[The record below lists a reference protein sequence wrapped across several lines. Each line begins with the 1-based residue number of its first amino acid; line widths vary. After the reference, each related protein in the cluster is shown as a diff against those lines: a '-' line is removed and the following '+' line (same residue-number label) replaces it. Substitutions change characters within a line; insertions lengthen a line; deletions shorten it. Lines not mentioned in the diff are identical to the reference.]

1 MVKIFIVDDD
11 TVIRAGIK
19 KVINRYLP
27 ENIVVGE
34 AADGQ
39 EALDAI
45 TDKRPDIL
53 ITDIKMPVLDGV
65 ELIRT
70 LKNKGIG
77 IKIIVLSGFEEY
89 SMVRESLKNGA
100 EDYLLKPVDT
110 KVLIDL
116 IKKLELDIENDKK
129 SATDSKFA
137 SEAVNQAL
145 EIMKGQLLEEIIK
158 GNYDEIEGYAEKSRE
173 LDLLQEKLFG
183 IICIDTDY
191 TSAFFK
197 TGDRKS
203 ELSKNGPVR
212 KFFALTDLKGN
223 TLSKLFI
230 TPQDSKM
237 VLLVSSAQ
245 AGAQNF
251 TTDIHAMLEAFQRFC
266 KEELNILLTCGIS
279 AVYTDIRKT
288 QPAFTQALFALE
300 RRFFCGGNRLIAY
313 NPESKPYCLI
323 DETLLETDI
332 NELIKGIE
340 LGQLSKV
347 KKVMESLLHLTC
359 LSNVDPENFRQV
371 WTRIVNRVGK
381 LVQDF
386 KDISE
391 SFGNKDMNTY
401 IYEIDTLKELK
412 EYLADTFLE
421 IVEGIN
427 LERSEK
433 SKKSIEIAKD
443 YIRKHYKEDISL
455 KLIAEHVCL
464 NATYFSDLFKLETGK
479 NFIDFLIETR
489 INAAKKI
496 LSNHESKIYEIAEAV
511 GYSDPTSFNRAF
523 KKCVGVSPVEYR
535 KIIK

>member
-1 MVKIFIVDDD
+1 MKIFIVDDD
-11 TVIRAGIK
+11 SVIRKGIK

-45 TDKRPDIL
+45 MDKKPDIL

-65 ELIRT
+65 ALIRV

-89 SMVRESLKNGA
+89 SLVRESLKNGA

-110 KVLIDL
+110 KVLIEL
-116 IKKLELDIENDKK
+116 IKKLEQDIENDKK
-129 SATDSKFA
+129 SETDSKFA
-137 SEAVNQAL
+137 NDAVNQAL
-145 EIMKGQLLEEIIK
+145 EMMKGQMLEEIIK
-158 GNYDEIEGYAEKSRE
+158 GNYDKVESYAEKSRE
-173 LDLLQEKLFG
+173 FDLSGEKLFG
-183 IICIDTDY
+183 IIFIDTDY
-191 TSAFFK
+191 SSAFYK
-197 TGDRKS
+197 TGDRKF
-203 ELSKNGPVR
+203 ELSKNGSVR
-212 KFFALTDLKGN
+212 KFFALPDLRKN
-223 TLSKLFI
+223 NLSKLYI
-230 TPQDSKM
+230 TTQDRKT

-245 AGAQNF
+245 ADTKIF
-251 TTDIHAMLEAFQRFC
+251 TAGIHSLLEEFQRFC
-266 KEELNILLTCGIS
+266 REELDITLTCGIS
-279 AVYTDIRKT
+279 TIYDDIRKT
-288 QPAFTQALFALE
+288 HISYFQALFALE
-300 RRFFCGGNRLIAY
+300 RRFFCGGNRIILY
-313 NPESKPYCLI
+313 NPENNSYCLL
-323 DETLLETDI
+323 DETLLEADI
-332 NELIKGIE
+332 NELIIGIE
-340 LGQLSKV
+340 LGQLTKV
-347 KKVMESLLHLTC
+347 KKVMESLLHLTS
-359 LSNVDPENFRQV
+359 LSNVDPKNFREV

-386 KDISE
+386 RDISE
-391 SFGNKDMNTY
+391 SFRNKDMNTF
-401 IYEIDTLKELK
+401 IYEIDTLKDLK
-412 EYLADTFLE
+412 EYLTNTFLE

-427 LERSEK
+427 RERSEK

-443 YIRKHYKEDISL
+443 YIRKHYKEDINL

-496 LSNHESKIYEIAEAV
+496 LSHHESKIYEIAEAV